1 MIFTEAPTN
10 IESIELTAH
19 RRHLALAIF
28 TTVLPVFTLV
38 VFFFVS
44 GQAFW
49 IAPIPLF
56 FLVGGLN
63 YYLMESRPVPK
74 KISLDSAGIRI
85 ETKSGI
91 VRQHAW
97 NNILE
102 IKEHLRTLRGRHR
115 MEMYFK
121 DDSEPLFL
129 YTQAMNLTV
138 CDGKP
143 VEKGLY
149 DHVQMRGVAWDRPM
163 KYARVI
169 IGNHIDD
176 FSP

>member
-49 IAPIPLF
+49 LAPILLF

-74 KISLDSAGIRI
+74 ELRLDSAGIRI
-85 ETKSGI
+85 ETKSGL
-91 VRQHAW
+91 VCQHAW
-97 NNILE
+97 SNVLE
-102 IKEHLRTLRGRHR
+102 IKEHLRTVRGRHR
-115 MEMYFK
+115 MEMHFK

-149 DHVQMRGVAWDRPM
+149 DHVQMRVVAWDRPM
-163 KYARVI
+163 KYARVMLDK
-169 IGNHIDD
+169 NMES
-176 FSP
+176 FKA